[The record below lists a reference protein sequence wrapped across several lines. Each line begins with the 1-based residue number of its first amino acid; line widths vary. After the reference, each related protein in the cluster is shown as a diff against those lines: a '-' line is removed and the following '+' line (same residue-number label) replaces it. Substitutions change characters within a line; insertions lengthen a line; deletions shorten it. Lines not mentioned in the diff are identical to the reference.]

1 MLLSPDGQAPAGR
14 PGLRARLAGWRR
26 DFRPWRRQRPFV
38 GGVLV
43 ALAGLEML
51 LSGPI
56 KLDQF
61 GMNIVLRFGVEGA
74 QATILPLALTL
85 LGILSIAQPVHRIFY
100 GVIALAISVYSIA
113 GVNLGGWVV
122 GFLLGVVGG
131 VIVVSWAPTPQT
143 AEGDREADETASGA
157 ARDDDPAPGADAS
170 GATPADEPRSGS
182 ADEPRPGSADE
193 PRPGSAGE
201 PGAGTSDGAADGDVD
216 PAPQEAPPGG
226 GSAADGSRDGA
237 SRDTTAAAETEAIP
251 KVESLSGALRALSQK
266 SAAVVVAG
274 ALALAGTSVP
284 ASASDAD
291 VSTRSDDSF
300 WCVVFG
306 ACDDE
311 GTADPSASPSPSTGA
326 TDPGTGETADPGEE
340 TGGTEEPGSAGDPDG
355 TGDTGSTGDTGDTG
369 AGSAGDTGD
378 TTGAGTGRGDAA
390 TGEDTSECQE
400 PTQDGEVPPEE
411 ADVAP
416 SDPCGEIDPQET
428 IEEALQTELGTCV
441 KVSFGGKYDLNVAL
455 PGQCGAREDGNV
467 FSLPADLESRDLTI
481 PLTGINGIGL
491 ANVPVKGDGGG
502 RRDAIKISADK
513 VVVDGFWLK
522 SYAYDHGTVAGTDT
536 RANFVSLEG
545 DAHMYVS
552 SIHANLPDGQDLLE
566 VATKVLEG
574 ASLIELLLTAT
585 DARMGFLGATSD
597 IQVWDHFREQV
608 WGDPTDPI
616 GKGPTAGTP

>member
-1 MLLSPDGQAPAGR
+1 MLLSPGDGQADAGR
-14 PGLRARLAGWRR
+14 PGLRTKLADWRR

-56 KLDQF
+56 KLDQL
-61 GMNIVLRFGVEGA
+61 GMNVVLQFGVEGS
-74 QATILPLALTL
+74 QATILPIALIL

-131 VIVVSWAPTPQT
+131 IVVVSWAPPEADAETDADADGTADPAEPRAADDAPDADDDA
-143 AEGDREADETASGA
+143 AEGA
-157 ARDDDPAPGADAS
+157 PAPAS
-170 GATPADEPRSGS
+170 DTD
-182 ADEPRPGSADE
+182 
-193 PRPGSAGE
+193 
-201 PGAGTSDGAADGDVD
+201 
-216 PAPQEAPPGG
+216 
-226 GSAADGSRDGA
+226 
-237 SRDTTAAAETEAIP
+237 DTTAAKTGETTADVAKAEGDAPAARAAPDTEAIP
-251 KVESLSGALRALSQK
+251 RADSLSTALRALSQK

-274 ALALAGTSVP
+274 ALAIGGTSMP
-284 ASASDAD
+284 ASTSDAQ
-291 VSTRSDDSF
+291 TKQDDSF

-306 ACDDE
+306 ACDE
-311 GTADPSASPSPSTGA
+311 GAADPSATPTPSPSDS
-326 TDPGTGETADPGEE
+326 DPGTSDPGDGGTDDPVGDAVDDV
-340 TGGTEEPGSAGDPDG
+340 TGGG
-355 TGDTGSTGDTGDTG
+355 TGPADGDTGSGDPADGDTGPG
-369 AGSAGDTGD
+369 EGDD
-378 TTGAGTGRGDAA
+378 KA
-390 TGEDTSECQE
+390 ECEE
-400 PTQDGEVPPEE
+400 PTQDGSVPPE
-411 ADVAP
+411 AGDSAP

-441 KVSFGGKYDLNVAL
+441 KVSFGGRYDLNVDL
-455 PGQCGAREDGNV
+455 PGQCGARENGSV

-491 ANVPVKGDGGG
+491 ANVPVKGAGE

-522 SYAYDHGTVAGTDT
+522 SYAYNHGTTAGTDT

-574 ASLIELLLTAT
+574 ASLIEILLTAT
-585 DARMGFLGATSD
+585 DARMGFLGATSNV
-597 IQVWDHFREQV
+597 QVWDGFREQV
-608 WGDPTDPI
+608 WGDETDPI
-616 GKGPTAGTP
+616 GEGPKAGDR

>member
-1 MLLSPDGQAPAGR
+1 MEHAGRRLPAHGPQPQDHGRHRVLLSPGDGQADAGR
-14 PGLRARLAGWRR
+14 PGLRTKLADWRR

-56 KLDQF
+56 KLDQL
-61 GMNIVLRFGVEGA
+61 GMNVVLQFGVEGS
-74 QATILPLALTL
+74 QATILPIALIL

-131 VIVVSWAPTPQT
+131 IVVVSWAPPAADTE
-143 AEGDREADETASGA
+143 ADREADGA
-157 ARDDDPAPGADAS
+157 AGPAEPRVVGDAADDDARDADDAPDADDASEGAPAPATDTDDTSAATTGETKADVAKAEADA
-170 GATPADEPRSGS
+170 PA
-182 ADEPRPGSADE
+182 A
-193 PRPGSAGE
+193 
-201 PGAGTSDGAADGDVD
+201 GAAPD
-216 PAPQEAPPGG
+216 
-226 GSAADGSRDGA
+226 
-237 SRDTTAAAETEAIP
+237 TEAIP
-251 KVESLSGALRALSQK
+251 RADSLSTALRALSQK

-274 ALALAGTSVP
+274 ALAMAGTSLP
-284 ASASDAD
+284 ASTSDAQ
-291 VSTRSDDSF
+291 TTQDDSF

-306 ACDDE
+306 ACDE
-311 GTADPSASPSPSTGA
+311 GAADPSATPTPSPSGSDQGGSDPGDSDPGDGA
-326 TDPGTGETADPGEE
+326 TDDPVGDVVDDVTGGGTGPG
-340 TGGTEEPGSAGDPDG
+340 D
-355 TGDTGSTGDTGDTG
+355 GDTGSGDPADGDTGTG
-369 AGSAGDTGD
+369 KGDD
-378 TTGAGTGRGDAA
+378 QA
-390 TGEDTSECQE
+390 ECEE
-400 PTQDGEVPPEE
+400 PTQDGSVPPE
-411 ADVAP
+411 AGDSAP

-428 IEEALQTELGTCV
+428 IEEALRTELGTCV
-441 KVSFGGKYDLNVAL
+441 KVSFGGRYDLNVDL
-455 PGQCGAREDGNV
+455 PGQCGAKEDGSV

-491 ANVPVKGDGGG
+491 ANVPVKGAGE

-522 SYAYDHGTVAGTDT
+522 SYAYNHGTTAGTET

-545 DAHMYVS
+545 DAQMYVS

-574 ASLIELLLTAT
+574 ASLIEILLTAT

-597 IQVWDHFREQV
+597 IQVWDNFREQV
-608 WGDPTDPI
+608 WGDETDPI
-616 GKGPTAGTP
+616 GEGQTAGTP

>member
-1 MLLSPDGQAPAGR
+1 MLLSPGDGQANAGR
-14 PGLRARLAGWRR
+14 PGLRTKLADWRR
-26 DFRPWRRQRPFV
+26 DFRPWRKQRPFV

-56 KLDQF
+56 KLDQL
-61 GMNIVLRFGVEGA
+61 GMNIMLQFGVEGA
-74 QATILPLALTL
+74 QATILPIALIM

-100 GVIALAISVYSIA
+100 GVIALSISVYSIA

-131 VIVVSWAPTPQT
+131 IIVVSWAPAEAVAEADGTDAGDTQEG
-143 AEGDREADETASGA
+143 AEGDVPDGDAPDADGGA
-157 ARDDDPAPGADAS
+157 TDGGPTDTGSTDTGSTDTDDDSPDAGREPAPD
-170 GATPADEPRSGS
+170 
-182 ADEPRPGSADE
+182 
-193 PRPGSAGE
+193 
-201 PGAGTSDGAADGDVD
+201 
-216 PAPQEAPPGG
+216 
-226 GSAADGSRDGA
+226 
-237 SRDTTAAAETEAIP
+237 TEAIP
-251 KVESLSGALRALSQK
+251 RAESLSTALRALSQK
-266 SAAVVVAG
+266 SAAVVVASAM
-274 ALALAGTSVP
+274 ALGGMSMP
-284 ASASDAD
+284 ASTSGAEAKP
-291 VSTRSDDSF
+291 DDSF

-306 ACDDE
+306 ACDE
-311 GTADPSASPSPSTGA
+311 AEADPSASATPSPSGS
-326 TDPGTGETADPGEE
+326 DPGTS
-340 TGGTEEPGSAGDPDG
+340 EPG
-355 TGDTGSTGDTGDTG
+355 
-369 AGSAGDTGD
+369 AGDTEDPVGD
-378 TTGAGTGRGDAA
+378 AVDDVTDGVTGPADGSGGDKDKKDDAADGGAGKD
-390 TGEDTSECQE
+390 DDKSECKE
-400 PTQDGEVPPEE
+400 PTQDGEVPPE
-411 ADVAP
+411 AGDSAP

-428 IEEALQTELGTCV
+428 IEEALRTELGTCV
-441 KVSFGGKYDLNVAL
+441 KVSFGGRYDLNVDL
-455 PGQCGAREDGNV
+455 PGQCGATEDGSV

-522 SYAYDHGTVAGTDT
+522 SYAYDHGTTAGTDT

-545 DAHMYVS
+545 DAQMYVS
-552 SIHANLPDGQDLLE
+552 SIHADLPDGQDLLE

-597 IQVWDHFREQV
+597 VQVWDGFREQV

-616 GKGPTAGTP
+616 GEGPTAGTP

>member
-1 MLLSPDGQAPAGR
+1 MLLSPGDGQANAGR
-14 PGLRARLAGWRR
+14 PGLRTKLADWRR
-26 DFRPWRRQRPFV
+26 DFRPWRKQRPFV

-56 KLDQF
+56 TLDQL
-61 GMNIVLRFGVEGA
+61 GMNIMLQFGVEGA
-74 QATILPLALTL
+74 QATILPIALIM

-100 GVIALAISVYSIA
+100 GVIALSIAVYSLA

-131 VIVVSWAPTPQT
+131 IIVVSWAP
-143 AEGDREADETASGA
+143 AETVA
-157 ARDDDPAPGADAS
+157 
-170 GATPADEPRSGS
+170 
-182 ADEPRPGSADE
+182 
-193 PRPGSAGE
+193 
-201 PGAGTSDGAADGDVD
+201 AADGTDAGDTQEGAEDDAAAAPASTD
-216 PAPQEAPPGG
+216 PASGPVVEDDAPASDPSPGG
-226 GSAADGSRDGA
+226 DEKDPPAGHEPAPD
-237 SRDTTAAAETEAIP
+237 TEAIP
-251 KVESLSGALRALSQK
+251 RVESLSTALRALSQK
-266 SAAVVVAG
+266 SAAVMVASAMVLG
-274 ALALAGTSVP
+274 GTNMP
-284 ASASDAD
+284 ASASGAE
-291 VSTRSDDSF
+291 TTQDDSF

-306 ACDDE
+306 ACDE
-311 GTADPSASPSPSTGA
+311 AEADPSASATPAPSGS
-326 TDPGTGETADPGEE
+326 DPGASEPGGGETEDPV
-340 TGGTEEPGSAGDPDG
+340 
-355 TGDTGSTGDTGDTG
+355 
-369 AGSAGDTGD
+369 
-378 TTGAGTGRGDAA
+378 GDAA
-390 TGEDTSECQE
+390 DDVTDGVTGPADGSDKDAGDQDKAGDAADGGPGDTSDDTAECKE
-400 PTQDGEVPPEE
+400 PTQDGEVPPE
-411 ADVAP
+411 AGDSAP

-428 IEEALQTELGTCV
+428 IEEALRTELGTCV
-441 KVSFGGKYDLNVAL
+441 KVSFGGKYDLNVDL
-455 PGQCGAREDGNV
+455 PGQCGAQEDGSV

-522 SYAYDHGTVAGTDT
+522 SYAYDHGTTAGTDT

-545 DAHMYVS
+545 DAQMYVS
-552 SIHANLPDGQDLLE
+552 SIHADLPDGQDLLE

-574 ASLIELLLTAT
+574 ASLIEILLTAT

-597 IQVWDHFREQV
+597 IQVWDGFREQV

>member
-1 MLLSPDGQAPAGR
+1 
-14 PGLRARLAGWRR
+14 
-26 DFRPWRRQRPFV
+26 
-38 GGVLV
+38 
-43 ALAGLEML
+43 ML

-56 KLDQF
+56 KLDQL
-61 GMNIVLRFGVEGA
+61 GMNIVLQFGVEGA

-131 VIVVSWAPTPQT
+131 VIVVSWAPPPAAAEAEEGTT
-143 AEGDREADETASGA
+143 ADDAS
-157 ARDDDPAPGADAS
+157 DHVDPGA
-170 GATPADEPRSGS
+170 PADEGTPAAGAPADGEAAPDAGDVPDGPRAS
-182 ADEPRPGSADE
+182 
-193 PRPGSAGE
+193 
-201 PGAGTSDGAADGDVD
+201 AGTSGTDEPAGPAGAPAHQADGK
-216 PAPQEAPPGG
+216 A
-226 GSAADGSRDGA
+226 
-237 SRDTTAAAETEAIP
+237 
-251 KVESLSGALRALSQK
+251 SLSGALRALSQK

-274 ALALAGTSVP
+274 AMALGGASLP
-284 ASASDAD
+284 ASAAMPASTDGSTQATTSSD
-291 VSTRSDDSF
+291 TSF
-300 WCVVFG
+300 WCVVFRI
-306 ACDDE
+306 CDDPDE
-311 GTADPSASPSPSTGA
+311 PEPSESPSDGATEPGTGDEPGEGA
-326 TDPGTGETADPGEE
+326 TDPADGAE
-340 TGGTEEPGSAGDPDG
+340 DG
-355 TGDTGSTGDTGDTG
+355 TGGGTGGDAGAGEGAAGGDAAAPG
-369 AGSAGDTGD
+369 AGSGEDGAGD
-378 TTGAGTGRGDAA
+378 
-390 TGEDTSECQE
+390 GEGSEEPECKE
-400 PTQDGEVPPEE
+400 PTQEGEVPPEE
-411 ADVAP
+411 ADAAP
-416 SDPCGEIDPQET
+416 SDPCGEIDPQKVL
-428 IEEALQTELGTCV
+428 EEALQTELGTCI
-441 KVSFGGKYDLNVAL
+441 KLTFGGKFDLNVQL
-455 PGQCGAREDGNV
+455 PGQCGRKEDGNV
-467 FSLPADLESRDLTI
+467 FALPADLESRDLTI

-536 RANFVSLEG
+536 RASSVTLQG

-585 DARMGFLGATSD
+585 DARMGFLGATSQT
-597 IQVWDHFREQV
+597 QVWDGFREQV

>member
-1 MLLSPDGQAPAGR
+1 MLLSPGDGQASAGR
-14 PGLRARLAGWRR
+14 PGLRARFADWRR

-56 KLDQF
+56 KLDQL
-61 GMNIVLRFGVEGA
+61 GMNIVLQFGVEGA

-85 LGILSIAQPVHRIFY
+85 LGILSIAQPVHRVFY

-131 VIVVSWAPTPQT
+131 VVVVSWAPPPAVAETAGESTADDTSGEAAPGTPAGEDATGDASAEGEAAAQGEAPAEDEAA
-143 AEGDREADETASGA
+143 AEGDGPRA
-157 ARDDDPAPGADAS
+157 AAGAPG
-170 GATPADEPRSGS
+170 PAAE
-182 ADEPRPGSADE
+182 
-193 PRPGSAGE
+193 
-201 PGAGTSDGAADGDVD
+201 
-216 PAPQEAPPGG
+216 GG
-226 GSAADGSRDGA
+226 GSAKD
-237 SRDTTAAAETEAIP
+237 
-251 KVESLSGALRALSQK
+251 SLSGALRALSQK

-274 ALALAGTSVP
+274 AMALGGASLP
-284 ASASDAD
+284 ASASMPASAD
-291 VSTRSDDSF
+291 SSQQATTSSDDSF
-300 WCVVFG
+300 WCTVFRI
-306 ACDDE
+306 CDDSGEPEPSASPSDGATDPGAGEDPGE
-311 GTADPSASPSPSTGA
+311 GTADPADGA
-326 TDPGTGETADPGEE
+326 EDGAGDGAADGAGGDAGAGDGAAGGDEAADPGAGAGQDGE
-340 TGGTEEPGSAGDPDG
+340 GAEEP
-355 TGDTGSTGDTGDTG
+355 
-369 AGSAGDTGD
+369 
-378 TTGAGTGRGDAA
+378 
-390 TGEDTSECQE
+390 ECKE
-400 PTQDGEVPPEE
+400 PTQEGEVPPEE

-416 SDPCGEIDPQET
+416 SDPCGEIDPQKVL
-428 IEEALQTELGTCV
+428 EEALQTELGTCV
-441 KVSFGGKYDLNVAL
+441 KVTFGGKFDLNVQL
-455 PGQCGAREDGNV
+455 PGQCGTREDGNV

-536 RANFVSLEG
+536 RASSVSLEG

-552 SIHANLPDGQDLLE
+552 SIHADLPDGQDLLE

-585 DARMGFLGATSD
+585 DARMGFLGATSQT
-597 IQVWDHFREQV
+597 QVWDTFREQV

>member
-1 MLLSPDGQAPAGR
+1 VLLSPGDGQADAGR
-14 PGLRARLAGWRR
+14 PGLRTKLADWRR

-56 KLDQF
+56 KLDQL
-61 GMNIVLRFGVEGA
+61 GMNVVLQFGVEGS
-74 QATILPLALTL
+74 QATILPIALIL

-131 VIVVSWAPTPQT
+131 IVVVSWAPP
-143 AEGDREADETASGA
+143 EADTEADTAADDA
-157 ARDDDPAPGADAS
+157 ADPAEPRATDDGSDATAGDADDPAEGAPAPASDTDDATAAKS
-170 GATPADEPRSGS
+170 GDTK
-182 ADEPRPGSADE
+182 
-193 PRPGSAGE
+193 
-201 PGAGTSDGAADGDVD
+201 AADPAEPDAPAAE
-216 PAPQEAPPGG
+216 PAP
-226 GSAADGSRDGA
+226 D
-237 SRDTTAAAETEAIP
+237 TEAIP
-251 KVESLSGALRALSQK
+251 RADSLSTALRALSQK

-274 ALALAGTSVP
+274 ALAIGGTSLP
-284 ASASDAD
+284 ASTSDAQ
-291 VSTRSDDSF
+291 STQDDSF

-306 ACDDE
+306 ACDEDA
-311 GTADPSASPSPSTGA
+311 ADPSATPTPSPSGSDPGASDPGDGDTDDPVGGVVDDVTGGG
-326 TDPGTGETADPGEE
+326 TDPAD
-340 TGGTEEPGSAGDPDG
+340 
-355 TGDTGSTGDTGDTG
+355 GDTGSGDPADGG
-369 AGSAGDTGD
+369 AGASDD
-378 TTGAGTGRGDAA
+378 QP
-390 TGEDTSECQE
+390 ECEE
-400 PTQDGEVPPEE
+400 PTQDGSVPPE
-411 ADVAP
+411 AGDSAP

-441 KVSFGGKYDLNVAL
+441 KVSFGGKYDLNVDL
-455 PGQCGAREDGNV
+455 PGQCGAKEDGSV

-491 ANVPVKGDGGG
+491 ANVPVKGAGE

-522 SYAYDHGTVAGTDT
+522 SYAYNHGTTAGTDT

-574 ASLIELLLTAT
+574 ASLIEILLTAT
-585 DARMGFLGATSD
+585 DARMGFLGATSNV
-597 IQVWDHFREQV
+597 QVWDNFREQV
-608 WGDPTDPI
+608 WGDETDPI
-616 GKGPTAGTP
+616 GSGPTAGTP

>member
-1 MLLSPDGQAPAGR
+1 MLLGPGDGQADAGR
-14 PGLRARLAGWRR
+14 PGLRAKLADWRR
-26 DFRPWRRQRPFV
+26 DFRPWRKQRPFV

-56 KLDQF
+56 KLDQL
-61 GMNIVLRFGVEGA
+61 GMNVVLQFGVEGS
-74 QATILPLALTL
+74 QATILPLALVL

-100 GVIALAISVYSIA
+100 GVIALMISVYSIA

-131 VIVVSWAPTPQT
+131 IVVVSWAPP
-143 AEGDREADETASGA
+143 EAD
-157 ARDDDPAPGADAS
+157 
-170 GATPADEPRSGS
+170 
-182 ADEPRPGSADE
+182 
-193 PRPGSAGE
+193 
-201 PGAGTSDGAADGDVD
+201 
-216 PAPQEAPPGG
+216 
-226 GSAADGSRDGA
+226 
-237 SRDTTAAAETEAIP
+237 AETEAESDGTADPAEPRAADDAPDADVTEADVAKKEGDAPAAEAAPDTEAIP
-251 KVESLSGALRALSQK
+251 RADSLSTALRALSQK

-274 ALALAGTSVP
+274 ALAIGGTSMP
-284 ASASDAD
+284 ASTSDAQ
-291 VSTRSDDSF
+291 TKQDDSF
-300 WCVVFG
+300 WCVVLG
-306 ACDDE
+306 VCDEDA
-311 GTADPSASPSPSTGA
+311 ADPSATPTPSPGGS
-326 TDPGTGETADPGEE
+326 DPGTSDPGDGGTDDPVGDAVDDV
-340 TGGTEEPGSAGDPDG
+340 TGGGTGPGD
-355 TGDTGSTGDTGDTG
+355 GDTGSGDPADGD
-369 AGSAGDTGD
+369 
-378 TTGAGTGRGDAA
+378 AGTGEGD
-390 TGEDTSECQE
+390 DPPECEE
-400 PTQDGEVPPEE
+400 PTQDGSVPPE
-411 ADVAP
+411 AGDSAP

-441 KVSFGGKYDLNVAL
+441 KVSFGGKYDLNVDL
-455 PGQCGAREDGNV
+455 PGQCGAKEDGSV

-491 ANVPVKGDGGG
+491 ANVPVKGAGE

-522 SYAYDHGTVAGTDT
+522 SYAYDHGTTAGTDT

-574 ASLIELLLTAT
+574 ASLIEILLTAT
-585 DARMGFLGATSD
+585 DARMGFLGATSNV
-597 IQVWDHFREQV
+597 QVWDGFREQV
-608 WGDPTDPI
+608 WGDETDPI